1 VAQSAETRDFLASIG
16 LPRGDAFEAPTSS
29 KRFPDGAQFRIEIPS
44 TEGPACLRAVVDE
57 AARRGVVV
65 HRVSQGSGVLLLTD
79 ADLRQMAD
87 IAREA
92 RIEVSLAARP
102 HAAWGTSAMARS
114 PAGGAVASTAR
125 GVDQVV
131 FQLDDARR
139 AAAHGFRSVLI
150 TDIGTLAAFDAMK
163 HAGLLPPDMTAK
175 ISVLLAVANPS
186 TARVVTSLGAGT
198 LNLPTD
204 LTVPQ
209 IAAIRAATDLPLD
222 IYIESADEFG
232 GFLRYNELPDIIRV
246 ASPVYL
252 KFGLRNAADV
262 YPSGTHLD
270 PVVTALSRER
280 VRRAEIAMELLAR
293 EAPELEMSAAGARGL
308 ALVAPQA
315 SQDGASQDENHE
327 DTRSRDGRA
336 VRLNAGTYSVSGI
349 NASHDDQSDPQE

>member
-1 VAQSAETRDFLASIG
+1 
-16 LPRGDAFEAPTSS
+16 
-29 KRFPDGAQFRIEIPS
+29 
-44 TEGPACLRAVVDE
+44 
-57 AARRGVVV
+57 
-65 HRVSQGSGVLLLTD
+65 
-79 ADLRQMAD
+79 
-87 IAREA
+87 
-92 RIEVSLAARP
+92 
-102 HAAWGTSAMARS
+102 
-114 PAGGAVASTAR
+114 
-125 GVDQVV
+125 
-131 FQLDDARR
+131 
-139 AAAHGFRSVLI
+139 
-150 TDIGTLAAFDAMK
+150 
-163 HAGLLPPDMTAK
+163 
-175 ISVLLAVANPS
+175 
-186 TARVVTSLGAGT
+186 VTSLGAGT

-315 SQDGASQDENHE
+315 SPDGNHE

>member
-1 VAQSAETRDFLASIG
+1 VAESASTRDFLASIG
-16 LPRGDAFEAPTSS
+16 LPPGDSSEAPSS
-29 KRFPDGAQFRIEIPS
+29 TKRFPDGAQFRIEIPS
-44 TEGPACLRAVVDE
+44 TEGPACLQAVVDE
-57 AARRGVVV
+57 AAQRGVVV

-114 PAGGAVASTAR
+114 PAGGVVASTAR
-125 GVDQVV
+125 GAEQVV
-131 FQLDDARR
+131 HQLDDARR
-139 AAAHGFRSVLI
+139 AAAYGFRSVLI

-163 HAGLLPPDMTAK
+163 RAGLLPPEMTAK

-186 TARVVTSLGAGT
+186 AARVVTRLGAGT

-204 LTVPQ
+204 LTVSQ
-209 IAAIRAATDLPLD
+209 MAAIRAATDLPLD

-252 KFGLRNAADV
+252 KFGLRNAPDV

-280 VRRAEIAMELLAR
+280 VRRATIAMELLGR
-293 EAPELEMSAAGARGL
+293 EAPELVMSAAGARGL
-308 ALVAPQA
+308 ALVALDAGQG
-315 SQDGASQDENHE
+315 QQ
-327 DTRSRDGRA
+327 RDGHA
-336 VRLNAGTYSVSGI
+336 VRLGAREYATSGVQTGR
-349 NASHDDQSDPQE
+349 DDLSDPKE